1 MTKCTLH
8 VSPASIPMKTKEVR
22 LSVLACIGAQA
33 CTVTMSATIAGI
45 MVIIR
50 TSRIVNIGSPIG
62 CCGDSRDA
70 NPMAS
75 VTAYATSRM
84 MVAAAEKIPS
94 LRAVAVNLMLSPIY
108 A

>member
-1 MTKCTLH
+1 
-8 VSPASIPMKTKEVR
+8 
-22 LSVLACIGAQA
+22 
-33 CTVTMSATIAGI
+33 
-45 MVIIR
+45 
-50 TSRIVNIGSPIG
+50 
-62 CCGDSRDA
+62 
-70 NPMAS
+70 MAS